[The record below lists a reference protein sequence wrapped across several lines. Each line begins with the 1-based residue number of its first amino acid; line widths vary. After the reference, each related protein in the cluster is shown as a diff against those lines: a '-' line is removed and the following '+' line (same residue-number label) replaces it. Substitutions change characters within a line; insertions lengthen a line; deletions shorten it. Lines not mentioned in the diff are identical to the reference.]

1 MKLIPNWWAVL
12 TRAWSNRF
20 AAVAVL
26 FGGIDAATPYLYG
39 VLPIP
44 DRLFAL
50 LAAVASMAA
59 IVARHLPQG
68 NLKDE

>member
-1 MKLIPNWWAVL
+1 MKLIPNWRAVL

-20 AAVAVL
+20 MAAAIL

-44 DRLFAL
+44 DKLFAL
-50 LAAVASMAA
+50 LAALASIAA
-59 IVARHLPQG
+59 LISRHLDQG
-68 NLKDE
+68 LKDE